1 MTRRTTGR
9 AGSSPTGSRKF
20 SQPNNRKEGAK
31 MICTLF
37 LKSRQEKGQTWTN
50 TVYRGDMYALY
61 RMADAQ
67 HAAVLFAAVHRELP
81 QAFDRGGRT
90 QAPSAQPS
98 GGSGCKECADRT
110 KPASGGAHYE

>member
-1 MTRRTTGR
+1 
-9 AGSSPTGSRKF
+9 
-20 SQPNNRKEGAK
+20 

-110 KPASGGAHYE
+110 KPASGGAHYEEVLMRKETSSGGRLVRFYPLIIAIM